1 MDLHCSSVSRHST
14 VALLVDFAI
23 PSSGMSSVSCEC
35 MYRIL
40 TFGLIEGQCRN
51 QYIQAGL

>member
-1 MDLHCSSVSRHST
+1 MDLHCSTVSRQD
-14 VALLVDFAI
+14 VAWLLGIAI

-40 TFGLIEGQCRN
+40 TFGLVEGQCRN